1 MKRPFRRLSAL
12 LAGLTLCALLAPA
25 LTVPVSAAAL
35 SDVPAGFWAEED
47 IRRCVEQ
54 GYFYPETGNLFGV
67 GKEMTRAEFV
77 VVLCRFFGWRPTVP
91 PRVVYEDVPDDVW
104 YAGAVDI
111 AYRQGAITDQNG
123 GFRPDDLITRSEA
136 AAMLVR
142 SLGYGT
148 IAGLVQDFP
157 HPFQDV
163 RANSGYISMVY
174 GLGLM
179 DGTSVTVFSPN
190 DTITREHAAVILMRL
205 YDKLHAGGASRTGLI
220 SSAADLPDL
229 KGYESVSISA
239 AHLVY
244 NGAPQ
249 LSPSL
254 EDGELEEIRDTA
266 RTSGARQLLHVT
278 GGPYQLR
285 QGGAGD
291 MAEVLLEAVKTGK
304 YDGLTLEISGL
315 TTTPQ
320 QKELTAVVEAL
331 RQGLGNRLLY
341 IVVEAPA
348 WKGTISGYDY
358 AALGQAS
365 DRVILRVS
373 SPAGSANGTPTSPP
387 EPLEEVYYAL
397 SRMRGLVDTGKL
409 SLMVSASGTAWEDE
423 EAAEPLTGTEI
434 QKLLEDPEVRTY
446 YSGRYACAY
455 SQLESPRS
463 TLTVWYLNGQAVQ
476 ERARLA
482 RLFGV
487 EQLCL
492 SELSGVMEE
501 TAETM
506 P

>member
-1 MKRPFRRLSAL
+1 MKRQFRRLSAS
-12 LAGLTLCALLAPA
+12 LAGLVLCALLAPV
-25 LTVPVSAAAL
+25 LTASAAAP

-54 GYFYPETGNLFGV
+54 GYFYLEGGSLFGV

-77 VVLCRFFGWRPTVP
+77 VVLCRFFGWKPTIP
-91 PRVVYEDVPDDVW
+91 PRVVYEDVSDDAW
-104 YAGAVDI
+104 YAGAVEI
-111 AYRQGAITDQNG
+111 AYREGAITDQNG

-136 AAMLVR
+136 ASMLVR
-142 SLGYGT
+142 ALGYST

-205 YDKLHAGGASRTGLI
+205 YDKIHSGGGSRTGLI
-220 SSAADLPDL
+220 SSAEDLPGL

-249 LSPSL
+249 ISPSL
-254 EDGELEEIRDTA
+254 EDRELEEIRDLA
-266 RTSGARQLLHVT
+266 RTSGARQLLHVS

-285 QGGAGD
+285 EGGAAE
-291 MAEVLLEAVKTGK
+291 MADVLLEAVKDGK

-320 QKELTAVVEAL
+320 RKELTAVVEAV
-331 RQGLGNRLLY
+331 RQGLGEKLLY
-341 IVVEAPA
+341 IIVEAPA
-348 WKGTISGYDY
+348 WKGAISGYDY
-358 AALGQAS
+358 AALGETA
-365 DRVILRVS
+365 DRVILRVG
-373 SPAGSANGTPTSPP
+373 SPAGSSANGTPTSPP

-397 SRMRGLVDTGKL
+397 SRMRGLVDAGKL
-409 SLMVSASGTAWEDE
+409 SLMVSASGTAWEDD

-434 QKLLEDPEVRTY
+434 QKLLEDPDTRTY
-446 YSGRYACAY
+446 YSGRYASAY
-455 SQLESPRS
+455 SQLESPKS
-463 TLTVWYLNGQAVQ
+463 TLTVWYLNGPAIQ
-476 ERARLA
+476 ERVRLA

-492 SELSGVMEE
+492 SELSGVMAE
-501 TAETM
+501 TAEAM